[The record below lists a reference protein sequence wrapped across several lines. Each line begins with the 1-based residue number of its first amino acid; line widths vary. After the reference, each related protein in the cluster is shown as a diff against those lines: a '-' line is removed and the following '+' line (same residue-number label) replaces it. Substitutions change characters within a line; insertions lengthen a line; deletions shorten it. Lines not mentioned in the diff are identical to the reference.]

1 MEGRFYSRTYFEQ
14 LVNLLLMSNEAFSCG
29 FKLVLLSQKR
39 VLDGG
44 RYDLV

>member
-14 LVNLLLMSNEAFSCG
+14 LVNLLLMSNVAFSW
-29 FKLVLLSQKR
+29 LSQRR